1 MEEQNNADYV
11 YRGGYIGHDDG
22 EGVRTVEV
30 DVSVSFI
37 EYGAFLDW
45 HDLRC
50 IRIPNTVSRIGDNA
64 FQGCK
69 LLASVTLPPSVTR
82 IGNGAFYNC
91 RSLTSVT
98 LPPSLTTIDR
108 FAFCDC
114 VSLASVTLPPSLT
127 SIGRCAF
134 YECTSLTSMKL
145 PPSITSIHSG
155 AFEKCTSLVSLSL
168 PPLMITVGTASSP
181 NCFKKSLVEA
191 GFSLGNPNDILSG
204 KSTYNYNDTYYNL
217 NTWARTIGADGRL
230 PLVTAAQKS
239 LKWYYMKQIFNANM
253 PVINEVDA
261 FSGLPLFMLAAA
273 GPTSD
278 IESVYNLLKESPH
291 SLQYISTD
299 STMKKRKRKRG
310 S

>member
-1 MEEQNNADYV
+1 MEEQSNADYV
-11 YRGGYIGHDDG
+11 YRGGGGGSICGYPGNEDY
-22 EGVRTVEV
+22 EGVRTIEV
-30 DVSVSFI
+30 DVNVTLI
-37 EYGAFLDW
+37 EDRAFYGWL
-45 HDLRC
+45 DLRC
-50 IRIPNTVSRIGDNA
+50 IRIPNTVTRIGNMA
-64 FQGCK
+64 FFDCK
-69 LLASVTLPPSVTR
+69 SLASVTLPASITS
-82 IGNGAFYNC
+82 IGSSAFYNC

-98 LPPSLTTIDR
+98 LPPSLTTIG
-108 FAFCDC
+108 AY
-114 VSLASVTLPPSLT
+114 
-127 SIGRCAF
+127 AF
-134 YECTSLTSMKL
+134 YNCRSLTSMNL

-155 AFEKCTSLVSLSL
+155 AFKQCTSLVSLSL

-191 GFSLGNPNDILSG
+191 GFSLVKPNDILSG
-204 KSTYNYNDTYYNL
+204 QSTSNYNWGEGDTYYNL
-217 NTWARTIGADGRL
+217 NTWARKIGADGRL

-299 STMKKRKRKRG
+299 STM
-310 S
+310 